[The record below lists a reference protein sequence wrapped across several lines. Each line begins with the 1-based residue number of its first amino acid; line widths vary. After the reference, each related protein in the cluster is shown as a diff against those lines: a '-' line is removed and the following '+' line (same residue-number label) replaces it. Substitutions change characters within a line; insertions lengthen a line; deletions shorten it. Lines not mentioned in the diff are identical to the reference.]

1 VRPVVVLEE
10 VSKVFRTAPGQPEGL
25 KTLLL
30 NPRLLLRRRQREWFR
45 AIDRVSLEVRRGE
58 AFGLIGRNGA
68 GKTTILGLMGGI
80 LRPTSG
86 RIAIEGRIAPLLEL
100 GVGFT
105 HELTGRENIVLNGV
119 LLGMRR
125 RQVEAR
131 LESIIEFSGLRDF
144 IDQPLKAYSSGMQM
158 RLGFSIAVHSDPGIL
173 LIDEVLAVGDA
184 EFQRRCLERVSE
196 LRRAGVTIV
205 FVSHDLQT
213 VESVC
218 DRVGWLDR
226 GRLVVTGTPP
236 DVVRRYRADTT
247 DGVAGRR
254 LPLDLLARGAG

>member
-10 VSKVFRTAPGQPEGL
+10 VSKVFRTAPGQREGL

-30 NPRLLLRRRQREWFR
+30 NPRLLVGGRQAEGFR
-45 AIDRVSLEVRRGE
+45 AVDRVSLEVYRGE
-58 AFGLIGRNGA
+58 MFGLIGRNGA
-68 GKTTILGLMGGI
+68 GKSTVLGLMGAI

-86 RIAIEGRIAPLLEL
+86 QVTVEGRIAPLLEL

-125 RQVEAR
+125 REVDAR
-131 LESIIEFSGLRDF
+131 SESIIEFSGLRDF
-144 IDQPLKAYSSGMQM
+144 IDQPLKTYSSGMQM
-158 RLGFSIAVHSDPGIL
+158 RLGFSIAVHSDPDLL

-184 EFQRRCLERVSE
+184 EFQRRCLERVAE
-196 LRRAGVTIV
+196 LRRGGVTIV

-213 VESVC
+213 VEATC

-226 GRLVVTGTPP
+226 GKLVAVGAPA
-236 DVVRRYRADTT
+236 DVVARYRAETGD
-247 DGVAGRR
+247 ASPRPSR
-254 LPLDLLARGAG
+254 LEILARGAG